1 MDDDDSEFMSY
12 VMDILKL
19 NKLPNDNYKC
29 LKLFQKYLHLIKNI
43 HNILEGDDD
52 EYYKFSCS
60 HLKDLFETYKN
71 IILQANILN

>member
-29 LKLFQKYLHLIKNI
+29 LKLFQNI
-43 HNILEGDDD
+43 
-52 EYYKFSCS
+52 Y
-60 HLKDLFETYKN
+60 T
-71 IILQANILN
+71 